1 MKTHMTE
8 QDFMEAETNRPELG
22 KLKSPVSIIETPKS
36 DKSARLT
43 KRRKQNLIRSAGKSK
58 VSPGLLI
65 LSDSDS
71 DFLQDSPEVRQKTQ
85 TNNSQSEMQVVDVCA
100 KKDLF
105 RIFVSDW
112 TKQSR
117 FSIALACIEYND
129 KGKENGGGIGGR
141 LINPRRKS
149 RAKCD
154 IEKQEDDR
162 LVLKEFGVIV
172 TGLAVSWDAW
182 QVYYIGL
189 SRSVLSNGKYDTVLK
204 LLIMNDLIAFY
215 FRSG

>member
-1 MKTHMTE
+1 MGQKVDTTLSDSFLEKAMKTHMTE
-8 QDFMEAETNRPELG
+8 QDFMEAETNRPEPV
-22 KLKSPVSIIETPKS
+22 KFKSPVSIIETPKS

-71 DFLQDSPEVRQKTQ
+71 DFLQDSPEVREKNR
-85 TNNSQSEMQVVDVCA
+85 NNSQSELQVVDVCA

-105 RIFVSDW
+105 EMFVSDW
-112 TKQSR
+112 NKQSR
-117 FSIALACIEYND
+117 FAIALACIENDD
-129 KGKENGGGIGGR
+129 KGKENRGGIGGR

-154 IEKQEDDR
+154 IEQADER
-162 LVLKEFGVIV
+162 LVVKEFGSTVA
-172 TGLAVSWDAW
+172 GMAVSWDAW

-189 SRSVLSNGKYDTVLK
+189 SRSALTNGQ
-204 LLIMNDLIAFY
+204 
-215 FRSG
+215 